1 MNMKLSRRISG
12 FLLALVLVLGLAPAA
27 FAASPITIKID
38 GQTVSSDVAPVVENG
53 TTLVPVRVITE
64 YLGADVSWNQANQ
77 QAIVKT
83 AAYTVIFTLGSK
95 TYTVN
100 GTSKTLS
107 VAAQAVNGR
116 TLIPIRALAESIGAD
131 VEYDSASNTAIVNY
145 FTTMAGSI
153 KVSGSTTVQPIAQA
167 AADQLLAM
175 NSALTISV
183 AGGGSGTG
191 IKETTSGANN
201 IGMSSRALTADESA
215 PLTEFVIANDGI
227 ALVVNTGNS
236 VKNLTREQ
244 AEQIFLGEITN
255 WKDVGGADAPI
266 LVQTRETGSG
276 TLATLDEL
284 LLEKKGVV
292 STATPYAS
300 NELLK
305 QAVAAE
311 PNAIGFIS
319 AGYLDST
326 VKALTFDSITPNEE
340 TISSGSYGLSRS
352 LYVFTKGAPA
362 GVNAMFID
370 YLRSES
376 CQSNIIEEEGYVPI
390 R

>member
-1 MNMKLSRRISG
+1 MKLFRRISG
-12 FLLALVLVLGLAPAA
+12 FLLALVLVLGFVPAA
-27 FAASPITIKID
+27 FAASPITIEID
-38 GQTVSSDVAPVVENG
+38 GQTVSSDVAPVVQNG

-83 AAYTVIFTLGSK
+83 AAYTVIFTLGST

-100 GTSKTLS
+100 GQSKTLS
-107 VAAQAVNGR
+107 VAAQALNGR

-131 VEYDSASNTAIVNY
+131 VEYDSASNTAIVDY
-145 FTTMAGSI
+145 FTTMSGSI
-153 KVSGSTTVQPIAQA
+153 KISGSTTVQPISQA
-167 AADQLLAM
+167 AADNLLAM

-201 IGMSSRALTADESA
+201 IGMSSRALTADETV

-227 ALVVNTGNS
+227 ALVVNTANT

-244 AEQIFLGEITN
+244 AEQIFKGEITN

-326 VKALTFDSITPNEE
+326 VKALTFDSVTPNEE

-352 LYVFTKGAPA
+352 LYVFTLGDPT

-376 CQSNIIEEEGYVPI
+376 CQSSIIEEEGYVPI

>member
-1 MNMKLSRRISG
+1 MKLSKRIAG
-12 FLLALVLVLGLAPAA
+12 LFLSMVLILGIAPAA
-27 FAASPITIKID
+27 LAASPITIRID
-38 GQTVSSDVAPVVENG
+38 GMTVSSDVAPVVQSG

-64 YLGADVSWNQANQ
+64 YLGADVSWNQAKQ
-77 QAIVKT
+77 QAVVKT
-83 AAYTVIFTLGSK
+83 AAYTVVFTLGSK

-100 GTSKTLS
+100 GESKTLT
-107 VAAQAVNGR
+107 VAAQAINGR

-131 VEYDSASNTAIVNY
+131 VEYDAASNTAIVNY
-145 FTTMAGSI
+145 FTTMSGSI

-167 AADQLLAM
+167 AADKLISM

-215 PLTEFVIANDGI
+215 PLTQFVIANDGI
-227 ALVVNTGNS
+227 ALVVNNANS
-236 VKNLTREQ
+236 MKNLTREQ
-244 AEQIFLGEITN
+244 AEKIFLGEITN
-255 WKDVGGADAPI
+255 WKDVGGANAPI

-292 STATPYAS
+292 ATATPYAS
-300 NELLK
+300 TELLK

-319 AGYLDST
+319 AGYVDSS
-326 VKALTFDSITPNEE
+326 VKALSLDNITPNEE
-340 TISSGSYGLSRS
+340 TISGGSYGLSRS

-376 CQSNIIEEEGYVPI
+376 CQSGIIEKEGYVPI